1 MCSKYFLGK
10 SLMIDF
16 CEEVLNLKLPLAFAS
31 LRELEGK
38 NRVVNSGPSSMVP
51 HDCPDDE

>member
-16 CEEVLNLKLPLAFAS
+16 CEEVLNFKLPLAFAS